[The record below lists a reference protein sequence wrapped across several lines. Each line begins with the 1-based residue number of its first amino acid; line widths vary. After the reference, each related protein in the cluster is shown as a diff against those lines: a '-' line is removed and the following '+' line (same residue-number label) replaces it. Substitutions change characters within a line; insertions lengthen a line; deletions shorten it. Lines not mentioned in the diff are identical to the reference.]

1 MTNNSPELQFLLD
14 VVAHTY
20 GGRISTATD
29 FDALSQSIEA
39 TTGSIIS
46 VSTLKRLWGYITPQ
60 SQVRMSTLDILSKY
74 TGRDSYTSICKE
86 FRDTSGFISAE
97 YVYTDSLQP
106 GAELK
111 LHWSPDRHVRI
122 KYLGDNAFRI
132 IDPGTSKLRTG
143 DEFSSASFI
152 KGHPLYLNL
161 IVRNGEKLPP
171 YVAGKVGGLT
181 GIESV

>member
-14 VVAHTY
+14 EVARSF

-39 TTGSIIS
+39 STGSLIS

-60 SQVRMSTLDILSKY
+60 SQVRMSTLNLLARY

-86 FRDTSGFISAE
+86 LGNTSGFISAE
-97 YVYTDSLQP
+97 CIHTDDLQP
-106 GAELK
+106 GVELM
-111 LHWSPDRHVRI
+111 LHWQPDRHVRI
-122 KYLGDNAFRI
+122 KYQGNNIFLV
-132 IDPGTSKLRTG
+132 IDPGTSKLRSG
-143 DEFSSASFI
+143 DEFSSSSFL
-152 KGHPLYLNL
+152 KGHPLYLDS

-171 YVAGKVGGLT
+171 HVAGRSGGLT